1 MKTYPIDINTSNNDN
16 NNDNDNDNDNDNNDD
31 NNNDNNNIYKNYI
44 IDLNIELSKEN
55 KHLIQNISQAN
66 NTISENQKKID
77 KYNNKLR
84 YMKTLINNISEFKSL
99 LYYDIYYN
107 LNMHLND
114 HIREYNNIKND
125 VYNFIVKIFVCQVFV
140 FISFIIILNN
150 NNDRLSLTLF
160 KYILLLFWLFN
171 LIINYFK
178 FYRYCYNFNI
188 KQFNIMN
195 DISSSIK
202 KMLLYINNFESSA
215 IFLDIWISEF

>member
-1 MKTYPIDINTSNNDN
+1 LILYLLFLFYYENKNNE
-16 NNDNDNDNDNDNNDD
+16 NDNDNDNDNDNY
-31 NNNDNNNIYKNYI
+31 NNNIYKNYI
-44 IDLNIELSKEN
+44 IDFNIELSKEN

-66 NTISENQKKID
+66 NTISENQEKID

-84 YMKTLINNISEFKSL
+84 YMKTLINNIYEFKSL

-107 LNMHLND
+107 LNMHLNN

-140 FISFIIILNN
+140 FISFIILNS

-178 FYRYCYNFNI
+178 LFNI
-188 KQFNIMN
+188 AI
-195 DISSSIK
+195 ISI
-202 KMLLYINNFESSA
+202 LNNL
-215 IFLDIWISEF
+215 IL